1 MFNYLKLQDDQVQYV
16 SVGPITNFAD
26 GLRWLFEIDGQPIAL
41 LHIGS
46 EWYAIAD
53 LCTHDQGPL
62 GEGELE
68 RFEIECPRHGARFDV
83 RTGKALLLPAVVD
96 IPAYPVREHEGELQI
111 GLPAR

>member
-1 MFNYLKLQDDQVQYV
+1 MFNYLKLHDDQVQYV
-16 SVGPITNFAD
+16 SVGPLTDFAS
-26 GLRWLFEIDGQPIAL
+26 GPRWLFEIDGQPITL
-41 LHIGS
+41 LRIGG

-68 RFEIECPRHGARFDV
+68 GFEIECPRHGARFDV
-83 RTGKALLLPAVVD
+83 RTGKTLLLPAVVD

-111 GLPAR
+111 GLPTR

>member
-1 MFNYLKLQDDQVQYV
+1 MFNYLKLHDDQVQYV
-16 SVGPITNFAD
+16 SVGPVTDFAH
-26 GLRWLFEIDGQPIAL
+26 GSRWLFEIDGQPIAL
-41 LHIGS
+41 LRIGG

-62 GEGELE
+62 GEGEQE
-68 RFEIECPRHGARFDV
+68 GFEIECPRHGARFDV

-111 GLPAR
+111 GLPTG